1 MSSCQMLMRFNCR
14 ITHKEREKER
24 SDDNQ
29 HKKKKKKNIIYIF
42 NTTVTNYCQLSYK
55 TFSSLFIVHV
65 RMEVDD
71 GATVRKGREGN
82 AVVVIEGPVTE
93 VGSY

>member
-1 MSSCQMLMRFNCR
+1 VRCYVVSSCQMLMQFNVSL
-14 ITHKEREKER
+14 IKKERKKER

-29 HKKKKKKNIIYIF
+29 HKKNKKKNIIYIF
-42 NTTVTNYCQLSYK
+42 NTTVK
-55 TFSSLFIVHV
+55 TYSSLFIVHV

-71 GATVRKGREGN
+71 GATVRKGREGR
-82 AVVVIEGPVTE
+82 AVVEIEGPVTE